1 MALPLSLMPRSTRG
15 VGALQDPGIHGTTR
29 DPLTRRRK
37 SRTKLRKDIEE
48 YHLAY
53 GIDYEE
59 KDIDTFISRRP
70 DGLAFDNKKKICGF
84 LEYTRAMDTN
94 EDWAEKKE
102 QEKSDSSHLGFINH
116 LSNREKSGWKASQTN
131 FTTGLRGCLH
141 TNQFLTRL
149 ESLGVKN
156 K

>member
-59 KDIDTFISRRP
+59 KDIDTFISCRP
-70 DGLAFDNKKKICGF
+70 DCLAFDKEKNHVF
-84 LEYTRAMDTN
+84 LEYIH
-94 EDWAEKKE
+94 
-102 QEKSDSSHLGFINH
+102 Q
-116 LSNREKSGWKASQTN
+116 SNGHQ
-131 FTTGLRGCLH
+131 
-141 TNQFLTRL
+141 
-149 ESLGVKN
+149 
-156 K
+156 